1 MKGARF
7 ISLLFLLSAFFGL
20 LSCGGGGGG
29 GSTSGGTG
37 TLLLALTDSTS
48 LDYKAVYVTID
59 RVDVHLGGN
68 ENSPNNWETI
78 ADSPKTYN
86 LLELVNGVWEHLGIG
101 QLPAGHYTQMRL
113 IIGNQQ
119 DEGLN
124 ILDLPHLHPNYV
136 ILKDTD
142 EIHPLKVP
150 SGAKTGIKLVRGFTV
165 EENETT
171 ELLLDFDAAN
181 SVVKAGASGLWI
193 LKPTIKVVDTKDCT
207 VIAGTVREGETGVP
221 GVSVSAQ
228 TIDPDPSV
236 DRKHQVVTVTST
248 VTDENGQYKLFL
260 EEGEYNIVAYGSG
273 YNPQVKC
280 LVAISSGEVLED
292 QDFTLSSANTET
304 VSGNVSITDGAE
316 DQHATISFRQMWDCD
331 GDAGTEADIIEFEVT
346 ALNIANN
353 TPYTIDLPE
362 GLYDVVSGSYG
373 KQTQIDEAVE
383 VLTGDT
389 TELNIAL

>member
-280 LVAISSGEVLED
+280 FVAISSGEVLED